1 MALTTKDKVN
11 FINDV
16 RGSATEILNGING
29 LIAELAM
36 YQALD
41 MGGSLTDDKLQDS
54 DFVNDNAGLTAA
66 DISNIFGTTLPALKT
81 LLNQGH
87 ATNLYRIKI

>member
-1 MALTTKDKVN
+1 MALTKKDKAK
-11 FINDV
+11 FIDNV
-16 RGSATEILNGING
+16 RESASKILSGING
-29 LIAELAM
+29 LTAELAM

-66 DISNIFGTTLPALKT
+66 DISNIFGSTLPALKT